1 MYRLFYDY
9 EVNGDVLFILMDP
22 EKKVTKCVRTGQ
34 VAALYNGEELIG
46 INVFEVSSS
55 VKIKATGMIA
65 TPSSALIDVLNPL
78 LKGAGL
84 APLPYCTDSGYHVAE
99 ITALEEHPVDEK
111 AHIVTLSLG
120 EKTLQTVSHYQN
132 LTVGALVVAE
142 LEGCIAY
149 DGTVFHEFTSRN
161 IKSEASICSAKEL
174 KVAGPEQGAFLVEG
188 YKAGEDFYL
197 GGH

>member
-9 EVNGDVLFILMDP
+9 EVNGDVLFILIDP
-22 EKKVTKCVRTGQ
+22 EKKVTKCVRSGQ
-34 VAALYNGEELIG
+34 VAALYNEEELIG
-46 INVFEVSSS
+46 INIFDVSSS

-65 TPSSALIDVLNPL
+65 TPSNALIDVLNPL
-78 LKGAGL
+78 LKGAAL
-84 APLPYCTDSGYHVAE
+84 PALPYCTDSGYHVAKVE
-99 ITALEEHPVDEK
+99 ALEEHPVDEK
-111 AHIVTLSLG
+111 AHIVTLDLG
-120 EKTLQTVSHYQN
+120 AKKLQTVSHYQN
-132 LTVGALVVAE
+132 LAVGVSVVVE

-188 YKAGEDFYL
+188 YRPGEDFYL